1 MSIVNT
7 NINTQTILFSK
18 EKKEKYGEIFTPYTL
33 IHKMFK
39 LIDHDVFTDP
49 NNKWLDP
56 GAGTG
61 FFSIFLFWKLDSGLS
76 NIIKN
81 IEERR
86 KHIIENM
93 IYMVEIQQENIETL
107 KNIFGKNAN
116 IFNLDFVTDS
126 IKHIKFS
133 YIIGNPP
140 YNING
145 VKKVPTNREKNKKKD
160 GQTLWFEFIKTSLKL
175 LEKNGKLIMIVPSIW
190 MKPDKSKAYDFM
202 CQYQIDKIHCLSNTE
217 TNKIFNGNAQTPTC
231 YFLLR
236 NTKSNNNINIFDVD
250 KSTYVKYN
258 IKINYP
264 IPIFGAHIINK
275 FMKYVDLYGSL
286 NVIKTNM
293 PSKNVK
299 LNTTY
304 SKDFPYKNINSAK
317 ISSVGNKPYLDIKY
331 SNESCKYYKQ
341 IKLILPHKM
350 YGFPY
355 LDTDGSYGICNRDNY
370 VILDDNIDNLNIV
383 KEFLSTKT
391 ALYIY
396 EATRY
401 RMKYLEKY
409 AFKFI
414 PNILIMA
421 DFIKKRPL
429 DDKYIWDFFDF
440 DVDDIININ
449 KLHQKKYDF
458 EYLI

>member
-175 LEKNGKLIMIVPSIW
+175 LVKNGKLIMIVPSIW

-275 FMKYVDLYGSL
+275 FMKYVNLYGSL

-414 PNILIMA
+414 PNILVMA

-449 KLHQKKYDF
+449 KLHQKNYDF

>member
-33 IHKMFK
+33 IHKMFQ
-39 LIDHDVFTDP
+39 LINDDVFSNP

-61 FFSIFLFWKLDSGLS
+61 YFSIFLFWKLDSGLS

-81 IEERR
+81 IDKRR

-107 KNIFGKNAN
+107 RNIFGKNAN

-175 LEKNGKLIMIVPSIW
+175 LETNGKLIMIVPSIW

-236 NTKSNNNINIFDVD
+236 NTKSNDNINIFDVD

-275 FMKYVDLYGSL
+275 FMEYVHLYGSL
-286 NVIKTNM
+286 KVIKTNM

-331 SNESCKYYKQ
+331 SNESCKYYNQ

-355 LDTDGSYGICNRDNY
+355 LDADGSYGICNRDNY

-414 PNILIMA
+414 PNILVMA

-429 DDKYIWDFFDF
+429 DDKYIWDFFNF
-440 DVDDIININ
+440 DSDDIININ
-449 KLHQKKYDF
+449 KLHQKNYDF

>member
-175 LEKNGKLIMIVPSIW
+175 LVKNGKLIMIVPSIW
-190 MKPDKSKAYDFM
+190 MKPNKSKAYDFM

-275 FMKYVDLYGSL
+275 FMKYVNLYGSL

-414 PNILIMA
+414 PNILVMA

-449 KLHQKKYDF
+449 KLHQKNYDF

>member
-160 GQTLWFEFIKTSLKL
+160 GQTLWYEFIKTSLKL
-175 LEKNGKLIMIVPSIW
+175 LVKNGKLIMIVPSIW

-449 KLHQKKYDF
+449 KLHQKNYDF

>member
-449 KLHQKKYDF
+449 KLHQKNYDF

>member
-175 LEKNGKLIMIVPSIW
+175 LVKNGKLIMIVPSIW
-190 MKPDKSKAYDFM
+190 MKPNKSKAYDFM

-231 YFLLR
+231 YFLLK

-275 FMKYVDLYGSL
+275 FMKYVNLYGSL

-414 PNILIMA
+414 PNILVMA

-449 KLHQKKYDF
+449 KLHQKNYDF

>member
-33 IHKMFK
+33 IHKMFE

-175 LEKNGKLIMIVPSIW
+175 LVKNGKLIMIVPSIW
-190 MKPDKSKAYDFM
+190 MKPNKSKAYDFM

-275 FMKYVDLYGSL
+275 FMKYVNLYGSL

-414 PNILIMA
+414 PNILVMA

-449 KLHQKKYDF
+449 KLHQKNYDF

>member
-33 IHKMFK
+33 IHKMFQ
-39 LIDHDVFTDP
+39 LIDDDVFSDP
-49 NNKWLDP
+49 ANKWLDP

-61 FFSIFLFWKLDSGLS
+61 YFSIFLFWKLDSGLS

-81 IEERR
+81 IDKRR

-107 KNIFGKNAN
+107 RNIFGKNAN
-116 IFNLDFVTDS
+116 ILNLDFVTDS
-126 IKHIKFS
+126 MKHIKFN

-236 NTKSNNNINIFDVD
+236 NTKSNNIINIFDID
-250 KSTYVKYN
+250 KSSYVKYK

-286 NVIKTNM
+286 KVIKTNM

-304 SKDFPYKNINSAK
+304 SKNFPFKNINSAK
-317 ISSVGNKPYLDIKY
+317 ISSVGNRPCLDIKY

-370 VILDDNIDNLNIV
+370 VILDDNIDNLNII

-409 AFKFI
+409 AFEFI
-414 PNILIMA
+414 PNILTMS

-429 DDKYIWDFFDF
+429 DDKSIWDYFDF

-449 KLHQKKYDF
+449 KLHQKNYDF

>member
-33 IHKMFK
+33 IHKMFE
-39 LIDHDVFTDP
+39 LIDDDVFSDP

-126 IKHIKFS
+126 MKHIKFT

-145 VKKVPTNREKNKKKD
+145 IKKVPTNREKNKKKD

-258 IKINYP
+258 IKFNYP

-317 ISSVGNKPYLDIKY
+317 ISNVGNKPYLDIKY
-331 SNESCKYYKQ
+331 SNESCKYYKD

-355 LDTDGSYGICNRDNY
+355 IDADGSYGICNRDNY
-370 VILDDNIDNLNIV
+370 VILDDNIDNLNII

-409 AFKFI
+409 AFEFI
-414 PNILIMA
+414 PNILVMA

-440 DVDDIININ
+440 DSDDIININ
-449 KLHQKKYDF
+449 KLHQKNYDF